1 MNKKM
6 KKLIALPYIYPVC
19 PLNFNHTKMF
29 VVGDVLSR
37 YYRSNGFQ
45 VIFPVASHYTG
56 NTAQSASDAFNK
68 VFSKQAGEKDIATFR
83 LYKNIYKTPDNILRN
98 FVNADNLL
106 NYYTQEILWELH
118 SLNVSCD
125 FKHNYSTSHKDF
137 PVFVRSII
145 DQYQKH
151 GLLIKNKNGDLA
163 LNYDDPA
170 WKKQATELIE
180 STEFEQPFHRHN
192 ILSARTH
199 IRSDWEL
206 LRNSGFGV
214 EYKDGLIID
223 PMFDSELF
231 TIFDLYMIFKDEVND
246 STRDPSRFF
255 ENLFSVLKSGETPTD
270 PLTKL
275 IVSNLPCDIFVC
287 EEHLKNWVV
296 KKFYVESLLLHSKYR
311 TQKYHVLGMG
321 ALDGKRMSASRGHA
335 ILSKD
340 LINQYGPLTTRLV
353 ILLSG
358 GNLSKAY
365 NYDRNLPEIARKM
378 LDQITNYLTLLASAR
393 NHEIK
398 TLINRSEVDIASD
411 IEKIEYSIETG
422 YFRQAAIDL
431 LTTIPKKYPY
441 PDKKSAEILL
451 PFFSKYLE
459 ILLPG
464 LFEDCVI

>member
-1 MNKKM
+1 
-6 KKLIALPYIYPVC
+6 
-19 PLNFNHTKMF
+19 MF
-29 VVGDVLSR
+29 VVGDVLAR

-56 NTAQSASDAFNK
+56 NTAQSASDAFNR
-68 VFSKQAGEKDIATFR
+68 VFTKQADEKDLLTFR
-83 LYKNIYKTPDNILRN
+83 LYKNIYKTPDNVLQN

-118 SLNVSCD
+118 SLKVSCD

-137 PVFVRSII
+137 SIFVRSII
-145 DQYQKH
+145 DQYQKY

-163 LNYDDPA
+163 LNYDDAA
-170 WKKQATELIE
+170 WKKQTTELIE
-180 STEFEQPFHRHN
+180 STEFEQPFHRQN

-206 LRNSGFGV
+206 LRSSGFGV
-214 EYKDGLIID
+214 EYKHGLIID

-231 TIFDLYMIFKDEVND
+231 TLFDLYMIFKNEVNG
-246 STRDPSRFF
+246 SSKNPAHFF
-255 ENLFSVLKSGETPTD
+255 ENLFTHLKSGKAATD
-270 PLTKL
+270 QLTKL

-296 KKFYVESLLLHSKYR
+296 KKFYVESLLLHPKYR
-311 TQKYHVLGMG
+311 TKKYHVLGMG

-340 LINQYGPLTTRLV
+340 LINQFGPLTTRLV

-365 NYDRNLPEIARKM
+365 NYDRNLPEIAKKM
-378 LDQITNYLTLLASAR
+378 LDQITNYLTLLASAK
-393 NHEIK
+393 NH
-398 TLINRSEVDIASD
+398 DIENLTNLSKIDVASD
-411 IEKIEYSIETG
+411 TEKIEQSITTG

-431 LTTIPKKYPY
+431 LTTIPKKYPN
-441 PDKKSAEILL
+441 PDKKCAEILL

-464 LFEDCVI
+464 IFEDCVI